1 MSYLYLERFSDQNK
15 ALNNHVM
22 LFLDII
28 TWEKN
33 ISVSL
38 ENIFFNQGGH
48 RCEIFCNEMNKSSRK
63 VAERLGYQLDGI
75 MREYELIDGIYSGVA
90 IYSKINS

>member
-28 TWEKN
+28 MWEKN
-33 ISVSL
+33 ISL
-38 ENIFFNQGGH
+38 
-48 RCEIFCNEMNKSSRK
+48 
-63 VAERLGYQLDGI
+63 
-75 MREYELIDGIYSGVA
+75 
-90 IYSKINS
+90 